1 MRTREMATTTGEKI
15 AFHAANVARTAP
27 RLEAL
32 CGRSEDAA
40 KRAGAL
46 AAQIRRADDRRERL
60 AQAIQAATDVLSL
73 RDCASGVDAAV
84 ATDDLETAAAHVAK
98 FRAIESAAQAGG
110 PALEGELEAMRR
122 ATQRVENVVRD
133 RFREACVAR
142 DGDAV
147 RRWLPLL
154 KELELA
160 DEVATV
166 AFLDHFREDLRKAV
180 SQVLQDAESPP
191 LVILRTVINAVA
203 GVVAS
208 TLAQAHASLQSH
220 RGGQRALLLA
230 HDACETASLTCVARF
245 AAESRVASCAA
256 EALRDDR
263 WPCEGPAA
271 MKLDALDGLLEDAAT
286 ALRHLETWRRFSAHQ
301 AQSILQEDVIGTETR
316 LNTSAAE
323 LGEWYAVLECRLCRV
338 ALAAAE
344 TLDTSSDVVN
354 ALVQDD
360 VDVFG
365 DAEVT
370 ATTAH
375 GSSADD
381 AFWAA
386 RRSAAR
392 ALSSGHAASADDV
405 VRFVCECLTR
415 DTLHG
420 LATRCFDGL
429 AGAGALIKAHEGFA
443 GVLTGENV
451 DDTFKAVGAGLQAH
465 GENLAA
471 GTASVLANLS
481 EATGLEFEDIDPDLA
496 RRAAADRDRQLRT
509 KLVAAQVALNG
520 LDAST
525 DTHLGKLRLHLE
537 DEIHESYGADRKDTH
552 VATLLEAVS
561 ALGRRGKSGEA
572 FGDALEKARAAL
584 ASTALSAP
592 VARSIAGRGEV
603 GSRAR
608 FALGDNDTVAPHRW
622 ACAEALYEALG
633 RVDDFGATARR
644 AVDACA
650 PRATQHLSPKNLVDA
665 ARRTAAAAGDALLAE
680 LRDRASIKKATPLGA
695 LQLDRDV
702 RALRSAL
709 SAGLGGGVE
718 VAAAV
723 RDGLGLAQ
731 HVATLLGL
739 DDRGEASDV
748 VSRFV
753 APDELPEVL
762 ALRRW
767 PGEPEEVAPPP
778 PPPEEDAELA
788 FLMP

>member
-1 MRTREMATTTGEKI
+1 MAATTAEKI

-40 KRAGAL
+40 RRAGAL
-46 AAQIRRADDRRERL
+46 AERIRRADDRRARL

-73 RDCASGVDAAV
+73 RDCAAGVDAAV

-98 FRAIESAAQAGG
+98 FRLIEGAARAGG

-122 ATQRVENVVRD
+122 CTARVEGVVRD

-154 KELELA
+154 KELNLA
-160 DEVATV
+160 DEAATE
-166 AFLDHFREDLRKAV
+166 AFLDHFREDLRQAV
-180 SQVLQDAESPP
+180 SKVLQDAESPP
-191 LVILRTVINAVA
+191 LVTLRTAINAVA
-203 GVVAS
+203 GVVSS
-208 TLAQAHASLQSH
+208 TLAQAHGALEAH
-220 RGGQRALLLA
+220 RGGPRALLLA

-245 AAESRVASCAA
+245 AADSRIASCAA

-263 WPCEGPAA
+263 WPTEGPAA
-271 MKLDALDGLLEDAAT
+271 MALDALDGLLEDAAT
-286 ALRHLETWRRFSAHQ
+286 ALRHLETWRRFAAHQ
-301 AQSILQEDVIGTETR
+301 ARSVLREDVFGAETR
-316 LNTSAAE
+316 LNAAAAE
-323 LGEWYAVLECRLCRV
+323 LGEWYAVLECRLCLA
-338 ALAAAE
+338 ALRAAE
-344 TLDTSSDVVN
+344 TLDTSADVV
-354 ALVQDD
+354 ASLVRDD

-365 DAEVT
+365 DAAAA
-370 ATTAH
+370 ATVAH

-392 ALSSGHAASADDV
+392 ALSSGHAAAADNV
-405 VRFVCECLTR
+405 VAFVCDRLARE
-415 DTLHG
+415 TLHG

-429 AGAGALIKAHEGFA
+429 AGAGALIKAHEGFGGALA
-443 GVLTGENV
+443 GGTADETL
-451 DDTFKAVGAGLQAH
+451 KAVGAGLQQH
-465 GENLAA
+465 GEALAA
-471 GTASVLANLS
+471 GTAQVLANIS
-481 EATGLEFEDIDPDLA
+481 EATGLELEEGVVDPGLA
-496 RRAAADRDRQLRT
+496 RRAAAERDRTLRT
-509 KLVAAQVALNG
+509 KLVEAQVALNG
-520 LDAST
+520 LDAACEA
-525 DTHLGKLRLHLE
+525 HLGRLRLHLE
-537 DEIHESYGADRKDTH
+537 DEVGASYGADRADPA
-552 VATLLEAVS
+552 VAKLLEAVA
-561 ALGRRGKSGEA
+561 ALGRRGSAGEA

-584 ASTALSAP
+584 ASTALAQP
-592 VARSIAGRGEV
+592 IARSIAGRGDV
-603 GSRAR
+603 GARAR
-608 FALGDNDTVAPHRW
+608 FALGDGDAVAPHRW

-633 RVDDFGATARR
+633 RVDDFGAAARR
-644 AVDACA
+644 AADACA
-650 PRATQHLSPKNLVDA
+650 PRATAHLAPRNLVDA
-665 ARRTAAAAGDALLAE
+665 ARRTAAAAGDALLEE
-680 LRDRASIKKATPLGA
+680 LRDRARVKKATPLGA

-702 RALRSAL
+702 RALRAAL
-709 SAGLGGGVE
+709 AAGLGGGVE

-723 RDGLGLAQ
+723 REGLGLAQ

-748 VSRFV
+748 VSRYV

-788 FLMP
+788 LMMP

>member
-1 MRTREMATTTGEKI
+1 MAATTAEKI

-40 KRAGAL
+40 RRAGAL
-46 AAQIRRADDRRERL
+46 AERIRRADDRRARL

-73 RDCASGVDAAV
+73 RDCAAGVDAAV

-98 FRAIESAAQAGG
+98 FRLIEGAARAGG

-122 ATQRVENVVRD
+122 CTARVEGVVRD

-154 KELELA
+154 KELNLA
-160 DEVATV
+160 DEAATE
-166 AFLDHFREDLRKAV
+166 AFLDHFREDLRQAV
-180 SQVLQDAESPP
+180 SKVLQDAESPP
-191 LVILRTVINAVA
+191 LVTLRTAINAVA
-203 GVVAS
+203 GVVSS
-208 TLAQAHASLQSH
+208 TLAQAHGALEAH
-220 RGGQRALLLA
+220 RGGPRALLLA

-245 AAESRVASCAA
+245 AADSRIASCAA

-263 WPCEGPAA
+263 WPTEGPAA
-271 MKLDALDGLLEDAAT
+271 MALDALDGLLEDAAT
-286 ALRHLETWRRFSAHQ
+286 ALRHLETWRRFAAHQ
-301 AQSILQEDVIGTETR
+301 AKSVLREDVFGAETR
-316 LNTSAAE
+316 LNAAAAE
-323 LGEWYAVLECRLCRV
+323 LGEWYAVLECRLCLA
-338 ALAAAE
+338 ALRAAE
-344 TLDTSSDVVN
+344 TLDTSADVV
-354 ALVQDD
+354 ASLVRDD

-365 DAEVT
+365 DAAAA
-370 ATTAH
+370 ATVAH

-392 ALSSGHAASADDV
+392 ALSSGHAAAADNV
-405 VRFVCECLTR
+405 VAFVCDRLARE
-415 DTLHG
+415 TLHG

-429 AGAGALIKAHEGFA
+429 AGAGALIKAHEGFGGALA
-443 GVLTGENV
+443 GGSADETL
-451 DDTFKAVGAGLQAH
+451 KAVGAGLQQH
-465 GENLAA
+465 GEALAA
-471 GTASVLANLS
+471 GTAQVLANIS
-481 EATGLEFEDIDPDLA
+481 EATGLELEEGVVDPGLA
-496 RRAAADRDRQLRT
+496 RRAAAERDRTLRT
-509 KLVAAQVALNG
+509 KLVEAQVALNG
-520 LDAST
+520 LDAACEA
-525 DTHLGKLRLHLE
+525 HLGRLRLHLE
-537 DEIHESYGADRKDTH
+537 DEVGASYGSDRGDPA
-552 VATLLEAVS
+552 VAKLLEAVA
-561 ALGRRGKSGEA
+561 ALGRRGSAGEA

-584 ASTALSAP
+584 ASTALAQP
-592 VARSIAGRGEV
+592 IARSIAGRGDV
-603 GSRAR
+603 GARAR
-608 FALGDNDTVAPHRW
+608 FALGDGDAVAPHRW

-633 RVDDFGATARR
+633 RVDDFGAAARR
-644 AVDACA
+644 AADACA
-650 PRATQHLSPKNLVDA
+650 PRATAHLAPRNLVDA
-665 ARRTAAAAGDALLAE
+665 ARRTAAAAGDALLEE
-680 LRDRASIKKATPLGA
+680 LRDRARVKKATPLGA

-702 RALRSAL
+702 RALRAAL
-709 SAGLGGGVE
+709 AAGLGGGVE

-723 RDGLGLAQ
+723 REGLGLAQ

-748 VSRFV
+748 VSRYV
-753 APDELPEVL
+753 SPDELPEVL

-788 FLMP
+788 LMMP

>member
-1 MRTREMATTTGEKI
+1 MAATTAEKI

-40 KRAGAL
+40 RRAGAL
-46 AAQIRRADDRRERL
+46 AERIRRADDRRARL

-73 RDCASGVDAAV
+73 RDCAAGVDAAV

-98 FRAIESAAQAGG
+98 FRLIEGAARAGG

-122 ATQRVENVVRD
+122 CTARVEGVVRD

-154 KELELA
+154 KELNLA
-160 DEVATV
+160 DEAATE
-166 AFLDHFREDLRKAV
+166 AFLDHFREDLRQAV
-180 SQVLQDAESPP
+180 SKVLQDAESPP
-191 LVILRTVINAVA
+191 LVTLRTAINAVA
-203 GVVAS
+203 GVVSS
-208 TLAQAHASLQSH
+208 TLAQAHGALEAH
-220 RGGQRALLLA
+220 RGGPRALLLA

-245 AAESRVASCAA
+245 AADSRIASCAA

-263 WPCEGPAA
+263 WPTEGPAA
-271 MKLDALDGLLEDAAT
+271 MALDALDGLLEDAAT
-286 ALRHLETWRRFSAHQ
+286 ALRHLETWRRFAAHQ
-301 AQSILQEDVIGTETR
+301 ARSVLREDVFGAETR
-316 LNTSAAE
+316 LNAAAAE
-323 LGEWYAVLECRLCRV
+323 LGEWYAVLECRLCLA
-338 ALAAAE
+338 ALRAAE
-344 TLDTSSDVVN
+344 TLDTSADVV
-354 ALVQDD
+354 ASLVRDD

-365 DAEVT
+365 DAAAA
-370 ATTAH
+370 ATVAH

-392 ALSSGHAASADDV
+392 ALSSGHAAAADNV
-405 VRFVCECLTR
+405 VAFVCDRLARE
-415 DTLHG
+415 TLHG

-429 AGAGALIKAHEGFA
+429 AGAGALIKAHEGFGGAPA
-443 GVLTGENV
+443 GGTADETL
-451 DDTFKAVGAGLQAH
+451 KAVGAGLQQH
-465 GENLAA
+465 GEALAA
-471 GTASVLANLS
+471 GTAQVLANIS
-481 EATGLEFEDIDPDLA
+481 EATGLELEEGVVDPGLA
-496 RRAAADRDRQLRT
+496 RRAAAERDRTLRT
-509 KLVAAQVALNG
+509 KLVEAQVALNG
-520 LDAST
+520 LDAACEA
-525 DTHLGKLRLHLE
+525 HLGRLRLHLE
-537 DEIHESYGADRKDTH
+537 DEVGASYGSDRNDPA
-552 VATLLEAVS
+552 VAKLLEAVA
-561 ALGRRGKSGEA
+561 ALGRRGSAGEA

-584 ASTALSAP
+584 ASTALAQP
-592 VARSIAGRGEV
+592 IARSIAGRGDV
-603 GSRAR
+603 GARAR
-608 FALGDNDTVAPHRW
+608 FALGDGDAVAPHRW

-633 RVDDFGATARR
+633 RVDDFGAAARR
-644 AVDACA
+644 AADACA
-650 PRATQHLSPKNLVDA
+650 PRATAHLAPRNLVDA
-665 ARRTAAAAGDALLAE
+665 ARRTAAAAGDALLE
-680 LRDRASIKKATPLGA
+680 EVRDRARVKKATPLGA

-702 RALRSAL
+702 RALRAAL
-709 SAGLGGGVE
+709 AAGLGGGVE

-723 RDGLGLAQ
+723 REGLGLAQ

-748 VSRFV
+748 VSRYV

-788 FLMP
+788 LMMP

>member
-1 MRTREMATTTGEKI
+1 MAATTAEKI

-40 KRAGAL
+40 RRAGAL
-46 AAQIRRADDRRERL
+46 AERIRRADDRRARL

-73 RDCASGVDAAV
+73 RDCAAGVDAAV

-98 FRAIESAAQAGG
+98 FRLIEGAARAGG

-122 ATQRVENVVRD
+122 CTARVEGVVRD

-154 KELELA
+154 KELDLA
-160 DEVATV
+160 DEAATE
-166 AFLDHFREDLRKAV
+166 AFLDHFREDLRQAV
-180 SQVLQDAESPP
+180 SKVLQDAESPP
-191 LVILRTVINAVA
+191 LVTLRTAINAVA
-203 GVVAS
+203 GVVSS
-208 TLAQAHASLQSH
+208 TLAQAHGALEAH
-220 RGGQRALLLA
+220 RGGPRALLLA

-245 AAESRVASCAA
+245 AADSRIASCAA

-263 WPCEGPAA
+263 WPTEGPAA
-271 MKLDALDGLLEDAAT
+271 MALDALDGLLEDAAT
-286 ALRHLETWRRFSAHQ
+286 ALRHLETWRRFAAHQ
-301 AQSILQEDVIGTETR
+301 ARSVLREDVFGAETR
-316 LNTSAAE
+316 LNAAAAE
-323 LGEWYAVLECRLCRV
+323 LGEWYAVLECRLCLA
-338 ALAAAE
+338 ALRAAE
-344 TLDTSSDVVN
+344 TLDTSADVV
-354 ALVQDD
+354 ASLVRDD

-365 DAEVT
+365 DAAAA
-370 ATTAH
+370 ATVAH

-392 ALSSGHAASADDV
+392 ALSSGHAAAADNV
-405 VRFVCECLTR
+405 VAFVCDRLARE
-415 DTLHG
+415 TLHG

-429 AGAGALIKAHEGFA
+429 AGAGALIKAHEGFGGALA
-443 GVLTGENV
+443 GGTADETL
-451 DDTFKAVGAGLQAH
+451 KAVGAGLQQH
-465 GENLAA
+465 GEALAA
-471 GTASVLANLS
+471 GTAQVLANIS
-481 EATGLEFEDIDPDLA
+481 EATGLELEEGVVDPGLA
-496 RRAAADRDRQLRT
+496 RRAAAERDRTLRT
-509 KLVAAQVALNG
+509 KLVEAQVALNG
-520 LDAST
+520 LDAACEA
-525 DTHLGKLRLHLE
+525 HLGRLRLHLE
-537 DEIHESYGADRKDTH
+537 DEVGASYGADRADPA
-552 VATLLEAVS
+552 VAKLLEAVA
-561 ALGRRGKSGEA
+561 ALGRRGSAGEA

-584 ASTALSAP
+584 ASTALAQP
-592 VARSIAGRGEV
+592 IARSIAGRGDV
-603 GSRAR
+603 GARAR
-608 FALGDNDTVAPHRW
+608 FALGDGDAVAPHRW

-633 RVDDFGATARR
+633 RVDDFGAAARR
-644 AVDACA
+644 AADACA
-650 PRATQHLSPKNLVDA
+650 PRATAHLAPRNLVDA
-665 ARRTAAAAGDALLAE
+665 ARRTAAAAGDALLEE
-680 LRDRASIKKATPLGA
+680 LRDRARVKKATPLGA

-702 RALRSAL
+702 RALRAAL
-709 SAGLGGGVE
+709 AAGLGGGVE

-723 RDGLGLAQ
+723 REGLGLAQ

-748 VSRFV
+748 VSRYV

-788 FLMP
+788 LMMP

>member
-1 MRTREMATTTGEKI
+1 MAATTAEKI

-40 KRAGAL
+40 RRAGAL
-46 AAQIRRADDRRERL
+46 AERIRRADDRRARL

-73 RDCASGVDAAV
+73 RDCAAGVDAAV

-98 FRAIESAAQAGG
+98 FRLIEGAARAGG

-122 ATQRVENVVRD
+122 CTARVEGVVRD

-154 KELELA
+154 KELNLA
-160 DEVATV
+160 DEAATE
-166 AFLDHFREDLRKAV
+166 AFLDHFREDLRQAV
-180 SQVLQDAESPP
+180 SKVLQDAESPP
-191 LVILRTVINAVA
+191 LVTLRTAINAVA
-203 GVVAS
+203 GVVSS
-208 TLAQAHASLQSH
+208 TLAQAHGALEAH
-220 RGGQRALLLA
+220 RGGPRALLLA

-245 AAESRVASCAA
+245 AADSRIASCAA

-263 WPCEGPAA
+263 WPTEGPAA
-271 MKLDALDGLLEDAAT
+271 MALDALDGLLEDAAT
-286 ALRHLETWRRFSAHQ
+286 ALRHLETWRRFAAHQ
-301 AQSILQEDVIGTETR
+301 AKSVLREDVFGAETR
-316 LNTSAAE
+316 LNAAAAE
-323 LGEWYAVLECRLCRV
+323 LGEWYAVLECRLCLA
-338 ALAAAE
+338 ALRAAE
-344 TLDTSSDVVN
+344 TLDTSADVV
-354 ALVQDD
+354 ASLVRDD

-365 DAEVT
+365 DAAAA
-370 ATTAH
+370 ATVAH

-392 ALSSGHAASADDV
+392 ALSSGHAAAADNV
-405 VRFVCECLTR
+405 VAFVCDRLARE
-415 DTLHG
+415 TLHG

-429 AGAGALIKAHEGFA
+429 AGAGALIKAHEGFGGALA
-443 GVLTGENV
+443 GGSADETL
-451 DDTFKAVGAGLQAH
+451 KAVGAGLQQH
-465 GENLAA
+465 GEALAA
-471 GTASVLANLS
+471 GTAQVLANIS
-481 EATGLEFEDIDPDLA
+481 EATGLELEEGVVDPGLA
-496 RRAAADRDRQLRT
+496 RRAAAERDRTLRT
-509 KLVAAQVALNG
+509 KLVEAQVALNG
-520 LDAST
+520 LDAACEA
-525 DTHLGKLRLHLE
+525 HLGRLRLHLE
-537 DEIHESYGADRKDTH
+537 DEVGASYGSDRGDPA
-552 VATLLEAVS
+552 VAKLLEAVA
-561 ALGRRGKSGEA
+561 ALGRRGSAGEA

-584 ASTALSAP
+584 ASTALAQP
-592 VARSIAGRGEV
+592 IARSIAGRGDV
-603 GSRAR
+603 GARAR
-608 FALGDNDTVAPHRW
+608 FALGDGDAVAPHRW

-633 RVDDFGATARR
+633 RVDDFGAAARR
-644 AVDACA
+644 AADACA
-650 PRATQHLSPKNLVDA
+650 PRATAHLAPRNLVDA
-665 ARRTAAAAGDALLAE
+665 ARRTAAAAGDALLEE
-680 LRDRASIKKATPLGA
+680 LRDRARVKKATPLGA

-702 RALRSAL
+702 RALRAAL
-709 SAGLGGGVE
+709 AAGLGGGVE

-723 RDGLGLAQ
+723 REGLGLAQ

-748 VSRFV
+748 VSRYV

-788 FLMP
+788 LMMP

>member
-1 MRTREMATTTGEKI
+1 MAATTAEKI

-40 KRAGAL
+40 RRAGAL
-46 AAQIRRADDRRERL
+46 AERIRRADDRRARL

-73 RDCASGVDAAV
+73 RDCAAGVDAAV

-98 FRAIESAAQAGG
+98 FRLIEGAARAGG

-122 ATQRVENVVRD
+122 CTARVEGVVRD

-154 KELELA
+154 KELDLA
-160 DEVATV
+160 DEAATE
-166 AFLDHFREDLRKAV
+166 AFLDHFREDLRQAV
-180 SQVLQDAESPP
+180 SKVLQDAESPP
-191 LVILRTVINAVA
+191 LVTLRTAINAVA
-203 GVVAS
+203 GVVSS
-208 TLAQAHASLQSH
+208 TLAQAHGALEAH
-220 RGGQRALLLA
+220 RGGPRALLLA

-245 AAESRVASCAA
+245 AADSRIASCAA

-263 WPCEGPAA
+263 WPTEGPAA
-271 MKLDALDGLLEDAAT
+271 MALDALDGLLEDAAT
-286 ALRHLETWRRFSAHQ
+286 ALRHLETWRRFAAHQ
-301 AQSILQEDVIGTETR
+301 ARSVLREDVFGAETR
-316 LNTSAAE
+316 LNAAAAE
-323 LGEWYAVLECRLCRV
+323 LGEWYAVLECRLCLA
-338 ALAAAE
+338 ALRAAE
-344 TLDTSSDVVN
+344 TLDTSVDVV
-354 ALVQDD
+354 ASLVRDD

-365 DAEVT
+365 DAAAA
-370 ATTAH
+370 ATVAH

-392 ALSSGHAASADDV
+392 ALSSGHAAAADNV
-405 VRFVCECLTR
+405 VAFVCDRLARE
-415 DTLHG
+415 TLHG

-429 AGAGALIKAHEGFA
+429 AGAGALIKAHEGFGGALA
-443 GVLTGENV
+443 GGTADETL
-451 DDTFKAVGAGLQAH
+451 KAVGAGLQQH
-465 GENLAA
+465 GEALAA
-471 GTASVLANLS
+471 GTAQVLANIS
-481 EATGLEFEDIDPDLA
+481 EATGLELEEGVVDPGLA
-496 RRAAADRDRQLRT
+496 RRAAAERDRTLRT
-509 KLVAAQVALNG
+509 KLVEAQVALNG
-520 LDAST
+520 LDAACEA
-525 DTHLGKLRLHLE
+525 HLGRLRLHLE
-537 DEIHESYGADRKDTH
+537 DEVGASYGADRGDPA
-552 VATLLEAVS
+552 VAKLLEAVA
-561 ALGRRGKSGEA
+561 ALGRRGSAGEA

-584 ASTALSAP
+584 ASTALAQP
-592 VARSIAGRGEV
+592 IARSIAGRGDV
-603 GSRAR
+603 GARAR
-608 FALGDNDTVAPHRW
+608 FALGDTDAVAPHRW

-633 RVDDFGATARR
+633 RVDDFGAAARR
-644 AVDACA
+644 AADACA
-650 PRATQHLSPKNLVDA
+650 PRATAHLAPRNLVDA
-665 ARRTAAAAGDALLAE
+665 ARRTAAAAGDALLEE
-680 LRDRASIKKATPLGA
+680 LRDRARVKKATPLGA

-702 RALRSAL
+702 RALRAAL
-709 SAGLGGGVE
+709 AAGLGGGVE

-723 RDGLGLAQ
+723 REGLGLAQ

-748 VSRFV
+748 VSRYV

-788 FLMP
+788 LMMP

>member
-1 MRTREMATTTGEKI
+1 MAATTAEKI

-40 KRAGAL
+40 RRAGAL
-46 AAQIRRADDRRERL
+46 AERIRRADDRRARL
-60 AQAIQAATDVLSL
+60 AHAIQAATDVLSL
-73 RDCASGVDAAV
+73 RDCAAGVDAAV

-98 FRAIESAAQAGG
+98 FRLIEGAARAGG

-122 ATQRVENVVRD
+122 CTARVEGVVRD

-154 KELELA
+154 KELNLA
-160 DEVATV
+160 DEAATE
-166 AFLDHFREDLRKAV
+166 AFLDHFREDLRQAV
-180 SQVLQDAESPP
+180 SKVLQDAESPP
-191 LVILRTVINAVA
+191 LVTLRTAINAVA
-203 GVVAS
+203 GVVSS
-208 TLAQAHASLQSH
+208 TLAQAHGALEAH
-220 RGGQRALLLA
+220 RGGPRALLLA

-245 AAESRVASCAA
+245 AADSRIASCAA

-263 WPCEGPAA
+263 WPTEGPAA
-271 MKLDALDGLLEDAAT
+271 MALDALDGLLEDAAT
-286 ALRHLETWRRFSAHQ
+286 ALRHLETWRRFAAHQ
-301 AQSILQEDVIGTETR
+301 ARSVLREDVFGAETR
-316 LNTSAAE
+316 LNAAAAE
-323 LGEWYAVLECRLCRV
+323 LGEWYAVLECRLCLA
-338 ALAAAE
+338 ALRAAE
-344 TLDTSSDVVN
+344 TLDTSADVV
-354 ALVQDD
+354 ASLVRDD

-365 DAEVT
+365 DAAAA
-370 ATTAH
+370 ATVAH

-392 ALSSGHAASADDV
+392 ALSSGHAAAADNV
-405 VRFVCECLTR
+405 VAFVCDRLARE
-415 DTLHG
+415 TLHG

-429 AGAGALIKAHEGFA
+429 AGAGALIKAHEGFGGALA
-443 GVLTGENV
+443 GGSADETL
-451 DDTFKAVGAGLQAH
+451 KAVGAGLQQH
-465 GENLAA
+465 GEALAA
-471 GTASVLANLS
+471 GTAQVLANIS
-481 EATGLEFEDIDPDLA
+481 EATGLELEEGVVDPGLA
-496 RRAAADRDRQLRT
+496 RRAAAERDRTLRT
-509 KLVAAQVALNG
+509 KLVEAQVALNG
-520 LDAST
+520 LDAACEA
-525 DTHLGKLRLHLE
+525 HLGRLRLHLE
-537 DEIHESYGADRKDTH
+537 DEVGASYGSDRGDPA
-552 VATLLEAVS
+552 VAKLLEAVA
-561 ALGRRGKSGEA
+561 ALGRRGSAGEA

-584 ASTALSAP
+584 ASTALAQP
-592 VARSIAGRGEV
+592 IARSIAGRGDV
-603 GSRAR
+603 GARAR
-608 FALGDNDTVAPHRW
+608 FALGDGDAVAPHRW

-633 RVDDFGATARR
+633 RVDDFGAAARR
-644 AVDACA
+644 AADACA
-650 PRATQHLSPKNLVDA
+650 PRATAHLAPRNLVDA
-665 ARRTAAAAGDALLAE
+665 ARRTAAAAGDALLEE
-680 LRDRASIKKATPLGA
+680 LRDRARVKKATPLGA

-702 RALRSAL
+702 RALRAAL
-709 SAGLGGGVE
+709 AAGLGGGVE

-723 RDGLGLAQ
+723 REGLGLAQ

-748 VSRFV
+748 VSRYV

-788 FLMP
+788 LMMP

>member
-1 MRTREMATTTGEKI
+1 MAATTAEKI

-40 KRAGAL
+40 RRAGAL
-46 AAQIRRADDRRERL
+46 AERIRRADDRRARL

-73 RDCASGVDAAV
+73 RDCAAGVDAAV

-98 FRAIESAAQAGG
+98 FRLIEGAARAGG

-122 ATQRVENVVRD
+122 CTARVEGVVRD

-154 KELELA
+154 KELNLA
-160 DEVATV
+160 DEAATE
-166 AFLDHFREDLRKAV
+166 AFLDHFREDLRQAV
-180 SQVLQDAESPP
+180 SKVLQDAESPP
-191 LVILRTVINAVA
+191 LVTLRTAINAVA
-203 GVVAS
+203 GVVSS
-208 TLAQAHASLQSH
+208 TLAQAHGALEAH
-220 RGGQRALLLA
+220 RGGPRALLLA

-245 AAESRVASCAA
+245 AADSRIASCAA

-263 WPCEGPAA
+263 WPTEGPAA
-271 MKLDALDGLLEDAAT
+271 MALDALDGLLEDAAT
-286 ALRHLETWRRFSAHQ
+286 ALRHLETWRRFAAHQ
-301 AQSILQEDVIGTETR
+301 ARSVLREDVFGAETR
-316 LNTSAAE
+316 LNAAAAE
-323 LGEWYAVLECRLCRV
+323 LGEWYAVLECRLCLA
-338 ALAAAE
+338 ALRAAE
-344 TLDTSSDVVN
+344 TLDTSADVV
-354 ALVQDD
+354 ASLVRDD

-365 DAEVT
+365 DAAAA
-370 ATTAH
+370 ATVAH

-392 ALSSGHAASADDV
+392 ALSSGHAAAADNV
-405 VRFVCECLTR
+405 VAFVCDRLARE
-415 DTLHG
+415 TLHG

-429 AGAGALIKAHEGFA
+429 AGAGALIKAHEGFGGALA
-443 GVLTGENV
+443 GGSADETL
-451 DDTFKAVGAGLQAH
+451 KAVGAGLQQH
-465 GENLAA
+465 GEALAA
-471 GTASVLANLS
+471 GTAQVLANIS
-481 EATGLEFEDIDPDLA
+481 EATGLELEEGVVDPGLA
-496 RRAAADRDRQLRT
+496 RRAAAERDRTLRT
-509 KLVAAQVALNG
+509 KLVEAQVALNG
-520 LDAST
+520 LDAACEA
-525 DTHLGKLRLHLE
+525 HLGRLRLHLE
-537 DEIHESYGADRKDTH
+537 DEVGASYGSDRNDPA
-552 VATLLEAVS
+552 VAKLLEAVA
-561 ALGRRGKSGEA
+561 ALGRRGSAGEA

-584 ASTALSAP
+584 ASTALAQP
-592 VARSIAGRGEV
+592 IARSIAGRGDV
-603 GSRAR
+603 GARAR
-608 FALGDNDTVAPHRW
+608 FALGDGDAVAPHRW

-633 RVDDFGATARR
+633 RVDDFGAAARR
-644 AVDACA
+644 AADACA
-650 PRATQHLSPKNLVDA
+650 PRATAHLAPRNLVDA
-665 ARRTAAAAGDALLAE
+665 ARRTVAAAGDALLEE
-680 LRDRASIKKATPLGA
+680 LRDRARVKKATPLGA

-702 RALRSAL
+702 RALRAAL
-709 SAGLGGGVE
+709 AAGLGGGVE

-723 RDGLGLAQ
+723 REGLGLAQ

-748 VSRFV
+748 VSRYV

-788 FLMP
+788 LMMP

>member
-1 MRTREMATTTGEKI
+1 MAATTAEKI

-40 KRAGAL
+40 RRAGAL
-46 AAQIRRADDRRERL
+46 AERIRRADDRRARL

-73 RDCASGVDAAV
+73 RDCAAGVDAAV

-98 FRAIESAAQAGG
+98 FRLIEGAARAGG

-122 ATQRVENVVRD
+122 CTARVEGVVRD

-154 KELELA
+154 KELNLA
-160 DEVATV
+160 DEAATE
-166 AFLDHFREDLRKAV
+166 AFLDHFREDLRQAV
-180 SQVLQDAESPP
+180 SKVLQDAESPP
-191 LVILRTVINAVA
+191 LVTLRTAINAVA
-203 GVVAS
+203 GVVSS
-208 TLAQAHASLQSH
+208 TLAQAHGALEAH
-220 RGGQRALLLA
+220 RGGPRALLLA

-245 AAESRVASCAA
+245 AADSRIASCAA

-263 WPCEGPAA
+263 WPTEGPAA
-271 MKLDALDGLLEDAAT
+271 MALDALDGLLEDAAT
-286 ALRHLETWRRFSAHQ
+286 ALRHLETWRRFAAHQ
-301 AQSILQEDVIGTETR
+301 ARSVLREDVFGAETR
-316 LNTSAAE
+316 LNAAAAE
-323 LGEWYAVLECRLCRV
+323 LGEWYAVLECRLCLA
-338 ALAAAE
+338 ALRAAE
-344 TLDTSSDVVN
+344 TLDTSADVV
-354 ALVQDD
+354 ASLVRDD

-365 DAEVT
+365 DAAAA
-370 ATTAH
+370 ATVAH

-392 ALSSGHAASADDV
+392 ALSSGHAAAADNV
-405 VRFVCECLTR
+405 VAFVCDRLARE
-415 DTLHG
+415 TLHG

-429 AGAGALIKAHEGFA
+429 AGAGALIKAHEGFGGALA
-443 GVLTGENV
+443 GGSADGTL
-451 DDTFKAVGAGLQAH
+451 KAVGAGLQQH
-465 GENLAA
+465 GEALAA
-471 GTASVLANLS
+471 GTAQVLANIS
-481 EATGLEFEDIDPDLA
+481 EATGLELEEGVVDPGLA
-496 RRAAADRDRQLRT
+496 RRAAAERDRTLRT
-509 KLVAAQVALNG
+509 KLVEAQVALNG
-520 LDAST
+520 LDAACEA
-525 DTHLGKLRLHLE
+525 HLGRLRLHLE
-537 DEIHESYGADRKDTH
+537 DEVGASYGADRADPA
-552 VATLLEAVS
+552 VAKLLEAVA
-561 ALGRRGKSGEA
+561 ALGRRGSAGEA

-584 ASTALSAP
+584 ASTALAQP
-592 VARSIAGRGEV
+592 IARSIAGRGDV
-603 GSRAR
+603 GARAR
-608 FALGDNDTVAPHRW
+608 FALGDGDAVAPHRW

-633 RVDDFGATARR
+633 RVDDFGAAARR
-644 AVDACA
+644 AADACA
-650 PRATQHLSPKNLVDA
+650 PRATAHLAPRNLVDA
-665 ARRTAAAAGDALLAE
+665 ARRTAAAAGDALLEE
-680 LRDRASIKKATPLGA
+680 LRDRARVKKATPLGA

-702 RALRSAL
+702 RALRAAL
-709 SAGLGGGVE
+709 AAGLGGGVE

-723 RDGLGLAQ
+723 REGLGLAQ

-748 VSRFV
+748 VSRYV

-788 FLMP
+788 LMMP

>member
-1 MRTREMATTTGEKI
+1 MAATTAEKI

-40 KRAGAL
+40 RRAGAL
-46 AAQIRRADDRRERL
+46 AERIRRADDRRARL

-73 RDCASGVDAAV
+73 RDCAAGVDAAV

-98 FRAIESAAQAGG
+98 FRLIEGAARAGG

-122 ATQRVENVVRD
+122 CTARVEGVVRD

-154 KELELA
+154 KELNLA
-160 DEVATV
+160 DEAATE
-166 AFLDHFREDLRKAV
+166 AFLDHFREDLRQAV
-180 SQVLQDAESPP
+180 SKVLQDAESPP
-191 LVILRTVINAVA
+191 LVTLRTAINAVA
-203 GVVAS
+203 GVVSS
-208 TLAQAHASLQSH
+208 TLAQAHGALEAH
-220 RGGQRALLLA
+220 RGGPRALLLA

-245 AAESRVASCAA
+245 AADSRIASCAA

-263 WPCEGPAA
+263 WPTEGPAA
-271 MKLDALDGLLEDAAT
+271 MALDALDGLLEDAAT
-286 ALRHLETWRRFSAHQ
+286 ALRHLETWRRFAAHQ
-301 AQSILQEDVIGTETR
+301 ARSVLREDVFGAETR
-316 LNTSAAE
+316 LNAAAAE
-323 LGEWYAVLECRLCRV
+323 LGEWYAVLECRLCLA
-338 ALAAAE
+338 ALRAAE
-344 TLDTSSDVVN
+344 TLDTSADVV
-354 ALVQDD
+354 ASLVRDD

-365 DAEVT
+365 DAAAA
-370 ATTAH
+370 ATVAH

-392 ALSSGHAASADDV
+392 ALSSGHAAAADNV
-405 VRFVCECLTR
+405 VAFVCDRLARE
-415 DTLHG
+415 TLHG

-429 AGAGALIKAHEGFA
+429 AGAGALIKAHEGFGGALA
-443 GVLTGENV
+443 GGSADETL
-451 DDTFKAVGAGLQAH
+451 KAVGAGLQQH
-465 GENLAA
+465 GEALAA
-471 GTASVLANLS
+471 GTAQVLANIS
-481 EATGLEFEDIDPDLA
+481 EATGLELEEGVVDPGLA
-496 RRAAADRDRQLRT
+496 RRAAAERDRTLRT
-509 KLVAAQVALNG
+509 KLVEAQVALNG
-520 LDAST
+520 LDAACEA
-525 DTHLGKLRLHLE
+525 HLGRLRLHLE
-537 DEIHESYGADRKDTH
+537 DEVGASYGSDRSDPA
-552 VATLLEAVS
+552 VAKLLEAVA
-561 ALGRRGKSGEA
+561 ALGRRGSAGEA

-584 ASTALSAP
+584 ASTALAQP
-592 VARSIAGRGEV
+592 IARSIAGRGDV
-603 GSRAR
+603 GARAR
-608 FALGDNDTVAPHRW
+608 FALGDTDAVAPHRW

-633 RVDDFGATARR
+633 RVDDFGAAARR
-644 AVDACA
+644 AADACA
-650 PRATQHLSPKNLVDA
+650 PRATAHLAPRNLVDA
-665 ARRTAAAAGDALLAE
+665 ARRTAAAAGDALLEE
-680 LRDRASIKKATPLGA
+680 LRDRARVKKATPLGA

-702 RALRSAL
+702 RALRAAL
-709 SAGLGGGVE
+709 AAGLGGGVE

-723 RDGLGLAQ
+723 REGLGLAQ

-748 VSRFV
+748 VSRYV

-788 FLMP
+788 LMMP

>member
-1 MRTREMATTTGEKI
+1 MAATTAEKI

-40 KRAGAL
+40 RRAGAL
-46 AAQIRRADDRRERL
+46 AERIRRADDRRARL

-73 RDCASGVDAAV
+73 RDCAAGVDAAV

-98 FRAIESAAQAGG
+98 FRLIEGAARAGG

-122 ATQRVENVVRD
+122 CTARVEGVVRD

-154 KELELA
+154 KELDLA
-160 DEVATV
+160 DEAATE
-166 AFLDHFREDLRKAV
+166 AFLDHFREDLRQAV
-180 SQVLQDAESPP
+180 SKVLQDAESPP
-191 LVILRTVINAVA
+191 LVTLRTAINAVA
-203 GVVAS
+203 GVVSS
-208 TLAQAHASLQSH
+208 TLAQAHGALEAH
-220 RGGQRALLLA
+220 RGGPRALLLA

-245 AAESRVASCAA
+245 AADSRIASCAA

-263 WPCEGPAA
+263 WPTEGPAA
-271 MKLDALDGLLEDAAT
+271 MALDALDGLLEDAAT
-286 ALRHLETWRRFSAHQ
+286 ALRHLETWRRFAAHQ
-301 AQSILQEDVIGTETR
+301 ARSVLREDVFGAETR
-316 LNTSAAE
+316 LNAAAAE
-323 LGEWYAVLECRLCRV
+323 LGEWYAVLECRLCLA
-338 ALAAAE
+338 ALRAAE
-344 TLDTSSDVVN
+344 TLDTSADVV
-354 ALVQDD
+354 ASLVRDD

-365 DAEVT
+365 DAAAA
-370 ATTAH
+370 ATVAH

-392 ALSSGHAASADDV
+392 ALSSGHAAAADNV
-405 VRFVCECLTR
+405 VAFVCDRLARE
-415 DTLHG
+415 TLHG

-429 AGAGALIKAHEGFA
+429 AGAGALIKAHEGFGGALA
-443 GVLTGENV
+443 GGSADETL
-451 DDTFKAVGAGLQAH
+451 KAVGAGLQQH
-465 GENLAA
+465 GEALAA
-471 GTASVLANLS
+471 GTAQVLANIS
-481 EATGLEFEDIDPDLA
+481 EATGLELEEGVVDPGLA
-496 RRAAADRDRQLRT
+496 RRAAAERDRTLRT
-509 KLVAAQVALNG
+509 KLVEAQVALNG
-520 LDAST
+520 LDAACEA
-525 DTHLGKLRLHLE
+525 HLGRLRLHLE
-537 DEIHESYGADRKDTH
+537 DEVGASYGSDRADPA
-552 VATLLEAVS
+552 VAKLLEAVA
-561 ALGRRGKSGEA
+561 ALGRRGSAGEA

-584 ASTALSAP
+584 ASTALAQP
-592 VARSIAGRGEV
+592 IARSIAGRGDV
-603 GSRAR
+603 GARAR
-608 FALGDNDTVAPHRW
+608 FALGDTDAVAPHRW

-633 RVDDFGATARR
+633 RVDDFGAAARR
-644 AVDACA
+644 AADACA
-650 PRATQHLSPKNLVDA
+650 PRATAHLAPRNLVDA
-665 ARRTAAAAGDALLAE
+665 ARRTAAAAGDALLEE
-680 LRDRASIKKATPLGA
+680 LRDRARVKKATPLGA

-702 RALRSAL
+702 RALRAAL
-709 SAGLGGGVE
+709 AAGLGGGVE

-723 RDGLGLAQ
+723 REGLGLAQ

-748 VSRFV
+748 VSRYV

-788 FLMP
+788 LMMP

>member
-1 MRTREMATTTGEKI
+1 MAATTAEKI

-40 KRAGAL
+40 RRAGAL
-46 AAQIRRADDRRERL
+46 AERIRRADDRRARL

-73 RDCASGVDAAV
+73 RDCAAGVDAAV

-98 FRAIESAAQAGG
+98 FRLIEGAARAGG

-122 ATQRVENVVRD
+122 CTARVEGVVRD

-154 KELELA
+154 KELNLA
-160 DEVATV
+160 DEAATE
-166 AFLDHFREDLRKAV
+166 AFLDHFREDLRQAV
-180 SQVLQDAESPP
+180 SKVLQDAESPP
-191 LVILRTVINAVA
+191 LVTLRTAINAVA
-203 GVVAS
+203 GVVSS
-208 TLAQAHASLQSH
+208 TLAQAHGALEAH
-220 RGGQRALLLA
+220 RGGPRALLLA

-245 AAESRVASCAA
+245 AADSRIASCAA

-263 WPCEGPAA
+263 WPTEGPAA
-271 MKLDALDGLLEDAAT
+271 MALDALDGLLEDAAT
-286 ALRHLETWRRFSAHQ
+286 ALRHLETWRRFAAHQ
-301 AQSILQEDVIGTETR
+301 AKSVLREDVFGAETR
-316 LNTSAAE
+316 LNAAAAE
-323 LGEWYAVLECRLCRV
+323 LGEWYAVLECRLCLA
-338 ALAAAE
+338 ALRAAE
-344 TLDTSSDVVN
+344 TLDTSADVV
-354 ALVQDD
+354 ASLVRDD

-365 DAEVT
+365 DAAAA
-370 ATTAH
+370 ATVAH

-392 ALSSGHAASADDV
+392 ALSSGHAAAADNV
-405 VRFVCECLTR
+405 VAFVCDRLARE
-415 DTLHG
+415 TLHG

-429 AGAGALIKAHEGFA
+429 AGAGALIKAHEGFGGALA
-443 GVLTGENV
+443 GGSADETL
-451 DDTFKAVGAGLQAH
+451 KAVGAGLQQH
-465 GENLAA
+465 GEALAA
-471 GTASVLANLS
+471 GTAQVLANIS
-481 EATGLEFEDIDPDLA
+481 EATGLELEEGVVDPGLA
-496 RRAAADRDRQLRT
+496 RRAAAERDRTLRT
-509 KLVAAQVALNG
+509 KLVEAQVALNG
-520 LDAST
+520 LDAACEA
-525 DTHLGKLRLHLE
+525 HLGRLRLHLE
-537 DEIHESYGADRKDTH
+537 DEVGASYGADRADPA
-552 VATLLEAVS
+552 VAKLLEAVA
-561 ALGRRGKSGEA
+561 ALGRRGSAGEA

-584 ASTALSAP
+584 ASTALAQP
-592 VARSIAGRGEV
+592 IARSIAGRGDV
-603 GSRAR
+603 GARAR
-608 FALGDNDTVAPHRW
+608 FALGDGDAVAPHRW

-633 RVDDFGATARR
+633 RVDDFGAAARR
-644 AVDACA
+644 AADACA
-650 PRATQHLSPKNLVDA
+650 PRATAHLAPRNLVDA
-665 ARRTAAAAGDALLAE
+665 ARRTAAAAGDALLEE
-680 LRDRASIKKATPLGA
+680 LRDRARVKKATPLGA

-702 RALRSAL
+702 RALRAAL
-709 SAGLGGGVE
+709 AAGLGGGVE

-723 RDGLGLAQ
+723 REGLGLAQ

-748 VSRFV
+748 VSRYV

-788 FLMP
+788 LMMP

>member
-1 MRTREMATTTGEKI
+1 MAATTAEKI

-40 KRAGAL
+40 RRAGAL
-46 AAQIRRADDRRERL
+46 AERIRRADDRRARL

-73 RDCASGVDAAV
+73 RDCAAGVDAAV

-98 FRAIESAAQAGG
+98 FRLIEGAARAGG

-122 ATQRVENVVRD
+122 CTARVEGVVRD

-154 KELELA
+154 KELNLA
-160 DEVATV
+160 DEAATE
-166 AFLDHFREDLRKAV
+166 AFLDHFREDLRQAV
-180 SQVLQDAESPP
+180 SKVLQDAESPP
-191 LVILRTVINAVA
+191 LVTLRTAINAVA
-203 GVVAS
+203 GVVSS
-208 TLAQAHASLQSH
+208 TLAQAHGALEAH
-220 RGGQRALLLA
+220 RGGPRALLLA

-245 AAESRVASCAA
+245 AADSRIASCAA

-263 WPCEGPAA
+263 WPTEGPAA
-271 MKLDALDGLLEDAAT
+271 MALDALDGLLEDAAT
-286 ALRHLETWRRFSAHQ
+286 ALRHLETWRRFAAHQ
-301 AQSILQEDVIGTETR
+301 AKSVLREDVFGAETR
-316 LNTSAAE
+316 LNAAAAE
-323 LGEWYAVLECRLCRV
+323 LGEWYAVLECRLCLA
-338 ALAAAE
+338 ALRAAE
-344 TLDTSSDVVN
+344 TLDTSADVV
-354 ALVQDD
+354 ASLVRDD

-365 DAEVT
+365 DAAAA
-370 ATTAH
+370 ATVAH

-392 ALSSGHAASADDV
+392 ALSSGHAAAADNV
-405 VRFVCECLTR
+405 VAFVCDRLARE
-415 DTLHG
+415 TLHG

-429 AGAGALIKAHEGFA
+429 AGAGALIKAHEGFGGALA
-443 GVLTGENV
+443 GGSADETL
-451 DDTFKAVGAGLQAH
+451 KAVGAGLQQH
-465 GENLAA
+465 GEALAA
-471 GTASVLANLS
+471 GTAQVLANIS
-481 EATGLEFEDIDPDLA
+481 EATGLELEEGVVDPGLA
-496 RRAAADRDRQLRT
+496 RRAAAERDRTLRT
-509 KLVAAQVALNG
+509 KLVEAQVALNG
-520 LDAST
+520 LDAACEA
-525 DTHLGKLRLHLE
+525 HLGRLRLHLE
-537 DEIHESYGADRKDTH
+537 DEVGASYGSDRADPA
-552 VATLLEAVS
+552 VAKLLEAVA
-561 ALGRRGKSGEA
+561 ALGRRGSAGEA

-584 ASTALSAP
+584 ASTALAQP
-592 VARSIAGRGEV
+592 IARSIAGRGDV
-603 GSRAR
+603 GARAR
-608 FALGDNDTVAPHRW
+608 FALGDTDAVAPHRW

-633 RVDDFGATARR
+633 RVDDFGAAARR
-644 AVDACA
+644 AADACA
-650 PRATQHLSPKNLVDA
+650 PRATAHLAPRNLVDA
-665 ARRTAAAAGDALLAE
+665 ARRTAAAAGDALLEE
-680 LRDRASIKKATPLGA
+680 LRDRARVKKATPLGA

-702 RALRSAL
+702 RALRAAL
-709 SAGLGGGVE
+709 AAGLGGGVE

-723 RDGLGLAQ
+723 REGLGLAQ

-748 VSRFV
+748 VSRYV

-788 FLMP
+788 LMMP

>member
-1 MRTREMATTTGEKI
+1 MAATTAEKI

-40 KRAGAL
+40 RRAGAL
-46 AAQIRRADDRRERL
+46 AERIRRADDRRARL

-73 RDCASGVDAAV
+73 RDCAAGVDAAV

-98 FRAIESAAQAGG
+98 FRLIEGAARAGG

-122 ATQRVENVVRD
+122 CTARVEGVVRD

-154 KELELA
+154 KELDLA
-160 DEVATV
+160 DEAATE
-166 AFLDHFREDLRKAV
+166 AFLDHFREDLRQAV
-180 SQVLQDAESPP
+180 SKVLQDAESPP
-191 LVILRTVINAVA
+191 LVTLRTAINAVA
-203 GVVAS
+203 GVVSS
-208 TLAQAHASLQSH
+208 TLAQAHGALEAH
-220 RGGQRALLLA
+220 RGGPRALLLA

-245 AAESRVASCAA
+245 AADSRIASCAA

-263 WPCEGPAA
+263 WPTEGPAA
-271 MKLDALDGLLEDAAT
+271 MALDALDGLLEDAAT
-286 ALRHLETWRRFSAHQ
+286 ALRHLETWRRFAAHQ
-301 AQSILQEDVIGTETR
+301 ARSVLREDVFGAETR
-316 LNTSAAE
+316 LNAAAAE
-323 LGEWYAVLECRLCRV
+323 LGEWYAVLECRLCLA
-338 ALAAAE
+338 ALRAAE
-344 TLDTSSDVVN
+344 TLDTSADVV
-354 ALVQDD
+354 ASLVRDD

-365 DAEVT
+365 DAAAA
-370 ATTAH
+370 ATVAH

-392 ALSSGHAASADDV
+392 ALSSGHAAAADNV
-405 VRFVCECLTR
+405 VAFVCDRLARE
-415 DTLHG
+415 TLHG

-429 AGAGALIKAHEGFA
+429 AGAGALIKAHEGFGGALA
-443 GVLTGENV
+443 GGTADETL
-451 DDTFKAVGAGLQAH
+451 KAVGAGLQQH
-465 GENLAA
+465 GEALAA
-471 GTASVLANLS
+471 GTAQVLANIS
-481 EATGLEFEDIDPDLA
+481 EATGLELEEGVVDPGLA
-496 RRAAADRDRQLRT
+496 RRAAAERDRTLRT
-509 KLVAAQVALNG
+509 KLVEAQVALNG
-520 LDAST
+520 LDAACEA
-525 DTHLGKLRLHLE
+525 HLGRLRLHLE
-537 DEIHESYGADRKDTH
+537 DEVGASYGSDRGDPA
-552 VATLLEAVS
+552 VAKLLEAVA
-561 ALGRRGKSGEA
+561 ALGRRGSAGEA

-584 ASTALSAP
+584 ASTALAQP
-592 VARSIAGRGEV
+592 IARSIAGRGDV
-603 GSRAR
+603 GARAR
-608 FALGDNDTVAPHRW
+608 FALGDTDAVAPHRW

-633 RVDDFGATARR
+633 RVDDFGAAARR
-644 AVDACA
+644 AADACA
-650 PRATQHLSPKNLVDA
+650 PRATAHLAPRNLVDA
-665 ARRTAAAAGDALLAE
+665 ARRTAAAAGDALLEE
-680 LRDRASIKKATPLGA
+680 LRDRARVKKATPLGA

-702 RALRSAL
+702 RALRAAL
-709 SAGLGGGVE
+709 AAGLGGGVE

-723 RDGLGLAQ
+723 REGLGLAQ

-748 VSRFV
+748 VSRYV

-788 FLMP
+788 LMMP

>member
-1 MRTREMATTTGEKI
+1 MAATTAEKI

-40 KRAGAL
+40 RRAGAL
-46 AAQIRRADDRRERL
+46 AERIRRADDRRARL

-73 RDCASGVDAAV
+73 RDCAAGVDAAV

-98 FRAIESAAQAGG
+98 FRLIEGAARAGG

-122 ATQRVENVVRD
+122 CTARVEGVVRD

-154 KELELA
+154 KELDLA
-160 DEVATV
+160 DEAATE
-166 AFLDHFREDLRKAV
+166 AFLDHFREDLRQAV
-180 SQVLQDAESPP
+180 SKVLQDAESPP
-191 LVILRTVINAVA
+191 LVTLRTAINAVA
-203 GVVAS
+203 GVVSS
-208 TLAQAHASLQSH
+208 TLAQAHGALEAH
-220 RGGQRALLLA
+220 RGGPRALLLA

-245 AAESRVASCAA
+245 AADSRIASCAA

-263 WPCEGPAA
+263 WPTEGPAA
-271 MKLDALDGLLEDAAT
+271 MALDALDGLLEDAAT
-286 ALRHLETWRRFSAHQ
+286 ALRHLETWRRFAAHQ
-301 AQSILQEDVIGTETR
+301 AKSVLREDVFGAETR
-316 LNTSAAE
+316 LNAAAAE
-323 LGEWYAVLECRLCRV
+323 LGEWYAVLECRLCLA
-338 ALAAAE
+338 ALRAAE
-344 TLDTSSDVVN
+344 TLDTSADVV
-354 ALVQDD
+354 ASLVRDD

-365 DAEVT
+365 DAAAA
-370 ATTAH
+370 ATVAH

-392 ALSSGHAASADDV
+392 ALSSGHAAAADNV
-405 VRFVCECLTR
+405 VAFVCDRLARE
-415 DTLHG
+415 TLHG

-429 AGAGALIKAHEGFA
+429 AGAGALIKAHEGFGGALA
-443 GVLTGENV
+443 GGSADETL
-451 DDTFKAVGAGLQAH
+451 KAVGAGLQQH
-465 GENLAA
+465 GEALAA
-471 GTASVLANLS
+471 GTAQVLANIS
-481 EATGLEFEDIDPDLA
+481 EATGLELEEGVVDPGLA
-496 RRAAADRDRQLRT
+496 RRAAAERDRTLRT
-509 KLVAAQVALNG
+509 KLVEAQVALNG
-520 LDAST
+520 LDAACEA
-525 DTHLGKLRLHLE
+525 HLGRLRLHLE
-537 DEIHESYGADRKDTH
+537 DEVGASYGSDRGDPA
-552 VATLLEAVS
+552 VAKLLEAVA
-561 ALGRRGKSGEA
+561 ALGRRGSAGEA

-584 ASTALSAP
+584 ASTALAQP
-592 VARSIAGRGEV
+592 IARSIAGRGDV
-603 GSRAR
+603 GARAR
-608 FALGDNDTVAPHRW
+608 FALGDGDAVAPHRW

-633 RVDDFGATARR
+633 RVDDFGAAARR
-644 AVDACA
+644 AADACA
-650 PRATQHLSPKNLVDA
+650 PRATAHLAPRNLVDA
-665 ARRTAAAAGDALLAE
+665 ARRTAAAAGDALLEE
-680 LRDRASIKKATPLGA
+680 LRDRARVKKATPLGA

-702 RALRSAL
+702 RALRAAL
-709 SAGLGGGVE
+709 AAGLGGGVE

-723 RDGLGLAQ
+723 REGLGLAQ

-748 VSRFV
+748 VSRYV

-788 FLMP
+788 LMMP

>member
-1 MRTREMATTTGEKI
+1 MAATTAEKI

-40 KRAGAL
+40 RRAGAL
-46 AAQIRRADDRRERL
+46 AERIRRADDRRARL

-73 RDCASGVDAAV
+73 RDCAAGVDAAV

-98 FRAIESAAQAGG
+98 FRLIEGAARAGG

-122 ATQRVENVVRD
+122 CTARVEGVVRD

-154 KELELA
+154 KELNLA
-160 DEVATV
+160 DEAATE
-166 AFLDHFREDLRKAV
+166 AFLDHFREDLRQAV
-180 SQVLQDAESPP
+180 SKVLQDAESPP
-191 LVILRTVINAVA
+191 LVTLRTAINAVA
-203 GVVAS
+203 GVVSS
-208 TLAQAHASLQSH
+208 TLAQAHGALEAH
-220 RGGQRALLLA
+220 RGGPRALLLA

-245 AAESRVASCAA
+245 AADSRIASCAA

-263 WPCEGPAA
+263 WPTEGPAA
-271 MKLDALDGLLEDAAT
+271 MALDALDGLLEDAAT
-286 ALRHLETWRRFSAHQ
+286 ALRHLETWRRFAAHQ
-301 AQSILQEDVIGTETR
+301 ARSVLREDVFGAETR
-316 LNTSAAE
+316 LNAAAAE
-323 LGEWYAVLECRLCRV
+323 LGEWYAVLECRLCLA
-338 ALAAAE
+338 ALRAAE
-344 TLDTSSDVVN
+344 TLDTSADVV
-354 ALVQDD
+354 ASLVRDD

-365 DAEVT
+365 DAAAA
-370 ATTAH
+370 ATVAH

-392 ALSSGHAASADDV
+392 ALSSGHAAAADNV
-405 VRFVCECLTR
+405 VAFVCDRLARE
-415 DTLHG
+415 TLHG

-429 AGAGALIKAHEGFA
+429 AGAGALIKAHEGFGGALA
-443 GVLTGENV
+443 GGTADETL
-451 DDTFKAVGAGLQAH
+451 KAVGAGLQQH
-465 GENLAA
+465 GEALAA
-471 GTASVLANLS
+471 GTAQVLANIS
-481 EATGLEFEDIDPDLA
+481 EATGLELEEGVVDPGLA
-496 RRAAADRDRQLRT
+496 RRAAAERDRTLRT
-509 KLVAAQVALNG
+509 KLVEAQVALNG
-520 LDAST
+520 LDAACEA
-525 DTHLGKLRLHLE
+525 HLGRLRLHLE
-537 DEIHESYGADRKDTH
+537 DEVGASYGSDRADPA
-552 VATLLEAVS
+552 VAKLLEAVA
-561 ALGRRGKSGEA
+561 ALGRRGSAGEA

-584 ASTALSAP
+584 ASTALAQP
-592 VARSIAGRGEV
+592 IARSIAGRGDV
-603 GSRAR
+603 GARAR
-608 FALGDNDTVAPHRW
+608 FALGDGDAVAPHRW

-633 RVDDFGATARR
+633 RVDDFGAAARR
-644 AVDACA
+644 AADACA
-650 PRATQHLSPKNLVDA
+650 PRATAHLAPRNLVDA
-665 ARRTAAAAGDALLAE
+665 ARRTAAAAGDALLEE
-680 LRDRASIKKATPLGA
+680 LRDRARVKKATPLGA

-702 RALRSAL
+702 RALRAAL
-709 SAGLGGGVE
+709 AAGLGGGVE

-723 RDGLGLAQ
+723 REGLGLAQ

-748 VSRFV
+748 VSRYV

-788 FLMP
+788 LMMP

>member
-1 MRTREMATTTGEKI
+1 MAATTAEKI

-40 KRAGAL
+40 RRAGAL
-46 AAQIRRADDRRERL
+46 AERIRRADDRRARL

-73 RDCASGVDAAV
+73 RDCAAGVDAAV

-98 FRAIESAAQAGG
+98 FRLIEGAARAGG

-122 ATQRVENVVRD
+122 CTARVEGVVRD

-154 KELELA
+154 KELNLA
-160 DEVATV
+160 DEAATE
-166 AFLDHFREDLRKAV
+166 AFLDHFREDLRQAV
-180 SQVLQDAESPP
+180 SKVLQDAESPP
-191 LVILRTVINAVA
+191 LVTLRTAINAVA
-203 GVVAS
+203 GVVSS
-208 TLAQAHASLQSH
+208 TLAQAHGALEAH
-220 RGGQRALLLA
+220 RGGPRALLLA

-245 AAESRVASCAA
+245 AADSRIASCAA

-263 WPCEGPAA
+263 WPTEGPAA
-271 MKLDALDGLLEDAAT
+271 MALDALDGLLEDAAT
-286 ALRHLETWRRFSAHQ
+286 ALRHLETWRRFAAHQ
-301 AQSILQEDVIGTETR
+301 ARSVLREDVFGAETR
-316 LNTSAAE
+316 LNAAAAE
-323 LGEWYAVLECRLCRV
+323 LGEWYAVLECRLCLA
-338 ALAAAE
+338 ALRAAE
-344 TLDTSSDVVN
+344 TLDTSADVV
-354 ALVQDD
+354 ASLVRDD

-365 DAEVT
+365 DAAAA
-370 ATTAH
+370 ATVAH

-392 ALSSGHAASADDV
+392 ALSSGHAAAADNV
-405 VRFVCECLTR
+405 VAFVCDRLARE
-415 DTLHG
+415 TLHG

-429 AGAGALIKAHEGFA
+429 AGAGALIKAHEGFGGALA
-443 GVLTGENV
+443 GGTADETL
-451 DDTFKAVGAGLQAH
+451 KAVGAGLQQH
-465 GENLAA
+465 GEALAA
-471 GTASVLANLS
+471 GTAQVLANIS
-481 EATGLEFEDIDPDLA
+481 EATGLELEEGVVDPGLA
-496 RRAAADRDRQLRT
+496 RRAAAERDRTLRT
-509 KLVAAQVALNG
+509 KLVEAQVALNG
-520 LDAST
+520 LDAACEA
-525 DTHLGKLRLHLE
+525 HLGRLRLHLE
-537 DEIHESYGADRKDTH
+537 DEVGASYGSDRNDPA
-552 VATLLEAVS
+552 VAKLLEAVA
-561 ALGRRGKSGEA
+561 ALGRRGSAGEA

-584 ASTALSAP
+584 ASTALAQP
-592 VARSIAGRGEV
+592 IARSIAGRGDV
-603 GSRAR
+603 GARAR
-608 FALGDNDTVAPHRW
+608 FALGDGDAVATHRW

-633 RVDDFGATARR
+633 RVDDFGAAPRR
-644 AVDACA
+644 AADACA
-650 PRATQHLSPKNLVDA
+650 PRATAHLAPRNLVDA
-665 ARRTAAAAGDALLAE
+665 ARRTAAAAGDALLEE
-680 LRDRASIKKATPLGA
+680 LRDRARVKKATPLGA

-702 RALRSAL
+702 RALRAAL
-709 SAGLGGGVE
+709 AAGLGGGVE

-723 RDGLGLAQ
+723 REGLGLAQ

-748 VSRFV
+748 VSRYV

-788 FLMP
+788 LMMP